1 MLATDRN
8 VEIPWSEV
16 RHFDGVID
24 SRRFYEAT
32 LPTISQLH
40 FQAATHPLASNEL
53 QTLRK
58 HMRDMPAESI
68 CDLGCGL
75 GDWAS
80 VYGPTA
86 TRIHLVDLSP
96 SVLACAKER
105 VLSWAPASRVTCQI
119 FDVFNEEDWRSLAG
133 FRMYL
138 LAFVVG
144 HATEPRRVGAIAS
157 LRAAVRK
164 GDRVVV
170 IDSLKPSHQE
180 DADIVRCVDIG
191 GNLVGVPKHY
201 FDREEVMALASQAG
215 FEVAY
220 SWWGRR
226 HFMVELL

>member
-1 MLATDRN
+1 LATDGN

-16 RHFDGVID
+16 RYFDGVID

-40 FQAATHPLASNEL
+40 IQAVARPSVSNEL
-53 QTLRK
+53 RTLRN
-58 HMRDMPAESI
+58 HVRDMPAESV

-80 VYGPTA
+80 VYGPSA

-96 SVLACAKER
+96 SVLACAKQR
-105 VLSWAPASRVTCQI
+105 VFSWAPASRVTCQVS
-119 FDVFNEEDWRSLAG
+119 DVFNETDWRSLAG

-144 HATEPRRVGAIAS
+144 HATEPRRLGAIAS
-157 LRAAVRK
+157 LRTAVRK
-164 GDRVVV
+164 GDRAVV
-170 IDSLKPSHQE
+170 IDSLKSDHQE
-180 DADIVRCVDIG
+180 DADTVRCVDIG
-191 GNLVGVPKHY
+191 GNLVGAFKHY
-201 FDREEVMALASQAG
+201 FNREEVMALASQAG

-220 SWWGRR
+220 AWWGRR
-226 HFMVELL
+226 YFLVELL